1 MVEDFM
7 SKNSWQEHIDH
18 VAGKGLLAKR
28 LYVILTTPT
37 RGLEALK
44 EHLGAHL
51 AYQKDLEA
59 RGVTF
64 AAGPFAD
71 DAELEWSGEGMII
84 VRAASVADAKAIA
97 DADPMHANGARSYR
111 VRPWLL
117 NEGSCTVTVRYS
129 ESYRRVD

>member
-1 MVEDFM
+1 MEK
-7 SKNSWQEHIDH
+7 SSWQEHIEH
-18 VAGKGLLAKR
+18 VTAKGLLAKR
-28 LYVILTTPT
+28 LYVIITTPT
-37 RGLEALK
+37 GGLDALK
-44 EHLGAHL
+44 THLGAHL

-59 RGVTF
+59 RGITF

-71 DAELEWSGEGMII
+71 DAEREWSGEGMII
-84 VRAASVADAKAIA
+84 IRAESVAEAKKIA
-97 DADPMHANGARSYR
+97 DADPMHSSGARRYR

>member
-1 MVEDFM
+1 MD
-7 SKNSWQEHIDH
+7 KGSWQEHIDH
-18 VAGKGLLAKR
+18 VMAKGLLAMR
-28 LYVILTTPT
+28 LYVILTTPL
-37 RGLEALK
+37 RGLDTLK

-59 RGVTF
+59 RGITF

-71 DAELEWSGEGMII
+71 DAEREWSGEGMII
-84 VRAASVADAKAIA
+84 VRAASLAEAKSIA
-97 DADPMHANGARSYR
+97 DADPMHASGARSYR

-117 NEGSCTVTVRYS
+117 NEGSCTLTVRYS

>member
-1 MVEDFM
+1 MGT
-7 SKNSWQEHIDH
+7 WQEHIDH
-18 VAGKGLLAKR
+18 VSAKGLLAKR

-37 RGLEALK
+37 GSLDALA

-71 DAELEWSGEGMII
+71 DAESNWSGEGMII
-84 VRAASVADAKAIA
+84 VRAASLADARAIA
-97 DADPMHANGARSYR
+97 DADPMHSNGVRRYR
-111 VRPWLL
+111 IRPWLL
-117 NEGSCTVTVRYS
+117 NEGSYTLTVRYS
-129 ESYRRVD
+129 ENFRHVD

>member
-1 MVEDFM
+1 MD
-7 SKNSWQEHIDH
+7 KGSWQEHIDH
-18 VAGKGLLAKR
+18 VAAKGLLAKR
-28 LYVILTTPT
+28 LYVILTTPSG
-37 RGLEALK
+37 GLDALQ

-59 RGVTF
+59 RGITF

-71 DAELEWSGEGMII
+71 DAEQEWSGEGMII
-84 VRAASVADAKAIA
+84 VRAASAAEARAIA
-97 DADPMHANGARSYR
+97 DADPMHRSGARSYR

-129 ESYRRVD
+129 EGYRRVD

>member
-1 MVEDFM
+1 MARG
-7 SKNSWQEHIDH
+7 SWQQHVDH
-18 VAGKGLLAKR
+18 VRAKGLLAKK

-37 RGLEALK
+37 GDLDALK
-44 EHLGAHL
+44 EHLPAHL

-71 DAELEWSGEGMII
+71 DTETEWSGEGMII
-84 VRAASVADAKAIA
+84 VRAASVAEAVAIA
-97 DADPMHANGARSYR
+97 QADPMHQFGVRSFR

-117 NEGSCTVTVRYS
+117 NEGSYTVTVRYS
-129 ESYRRVD
+129 ESHRTVD

>member
-1 MVEDFM
+1 MAQG
-7 SKNSWQEHIDH
+7 SWQDHIDH
-18 VAGKGLLAKR
+18 VRAKGLLAKR

-37 RGLEALK
+37 AGLAPLQA
-44 EHLGAHL
+44 HLPAHL

-71 DAELEWSGEGMII
+71 DTETAWSGEGMII
-84 VRAASVADAKAIA
+84 VRAENLAAAVAVAQ
-97 DADPMHANGARSYR
+97 ADPMHQSGVRSFR

-117 NEGSCTVTVRYS
+117 NEGSYTVTVRYS
-129 ESYRRVD
+129 EAHRTVD